1 MRRRVD
7 RKPDFKEDL
16 GRQFEWYF
24 RKAGEDVAW
33 RFVVAVDQTLEELR
47 LQPYLGRR
55 RRFRHPL
62 LAGLRSFRVEPPF
75 TRFLIFYRADSD
87 VVDAWRLMHGGRNL
101 SRRLVEP
108 PGDD

>member
-1 MRRRVD
+1 MSWRVD

-24 RKAGEDVAW
+24 RKAGEEVAW
-33 RFVVAVDQTLEELR
+33 RFVLAVDQTLEELR
-47 LQPYLGRR
+47 LQPFLGRR
-55 RRFRHPL
+55 RRFRNPR

-75 TRFLIFYRADSD
+75 SRFLIFYRADD
-87 VVDAWRLMHGGRNL
+87 GVVDAWRLMHGGRDL

-108 PGDD
+108 SSSD